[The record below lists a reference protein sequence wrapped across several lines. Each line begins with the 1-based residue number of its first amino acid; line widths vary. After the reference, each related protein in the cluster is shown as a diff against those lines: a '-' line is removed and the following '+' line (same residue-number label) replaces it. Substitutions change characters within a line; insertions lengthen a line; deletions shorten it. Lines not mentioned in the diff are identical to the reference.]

1 MSDILTRDEILAADD
16 IQSEVVEVPEWGG
29 SVIVRGLTGTER
41 DAFERTIISNVD
53 GKGPAKSDLRNFRA
67 KLATWSMVNEDGKR
81 LFNQADVIELGQKS
95 AAALQRVFNVAQRL
109 SGLSEEDI
117 EELTKNSE
125 ELQSDGSGFD

>member
-1 MSDILTRDEILAADD
+1 MSDLLTRDEILAAED

-29 SVIVRGLTGTER
+29 SVIVKGLSGTER
-41 DAFERTIISNVD
+41 DAFERTIIRNID

-67 KLATWSMVNEDGKR
+67 KLAAWSIVDEDDKR
-81 LFNQADVIELGQKS
+81 IFTKADVNALGNKS

-109 SGLSEEDI
+109 SGLSEEDV

-125 ELQSDGSGFD
+125 NGQSDVSGSD